1 MLELKWNKA
10 KESYNDFCSRII
22 LNFKEYGFTTARD
35 CFKELTGIDMFD
47 NARKGRTYAKNI
59 QKAIESGYADKF
71 AEVELKNEIVGN
83 KVLVIGDLH
92 TPFEHKGYLNFC
104 KQIYKKYNCDKV
116 VFIGD
121 IIDNHVGSFHDTD
134 VDGHSGGKELMLAK
148 KSIAEYHREFP
159 NSLVCLGNH
168 DILPNRKAFSS
179 GVSKHWIKP
188 IGEVL
193 ITPTWTYADH
203 FIIDGVKYTHGTGR
217 QSRQRSQQD
226 MISNVQGHFHA
237 QSYIENYV
245 GADGT
250 RRFAMQ
256 IGCGINVDE
265 YAFAYGKHFAKPH
278 LNCGVVIDGRLPI
291 IEFME

>member
-10 KESYNDFCSRII
+10 EESYNDFCARVI
-22 LNFKEYGFTTARD
+22 LNFKEYGFDDKRQALT
-35 CFKELTGIDMFD
+35 KLTGVDMLD
-47 NARKGRTYAKNI
+47 NSRKLAYGLKNI
-59 QKAIESGYADKF
+59 NKAFTSGYGEQF

-148 KSIAEYHREFP
+148 KSIADYHREFP

-256 IGCGINVDE
+256 IGCGINVEE
-265 YAFAYGKHFAKPH
+265 YAFAYGKNFAKPH

>member
-10 KESYNDFCSRII
+10 DESYNDFCSRVI
-22 LNFKEYGFTTARD
+22 LNFKEYGFESERD
-35 CFKELTGIDMFD
+35 CFLALTDTDMKD
-47 NARKGRTYAKNI
+47 NSRKYKYSVFNI
-59 QKAIESGYADKF
+59 QKAVEEGYADKF

-256 IGCGINVDE
+256 IGCGINVNE